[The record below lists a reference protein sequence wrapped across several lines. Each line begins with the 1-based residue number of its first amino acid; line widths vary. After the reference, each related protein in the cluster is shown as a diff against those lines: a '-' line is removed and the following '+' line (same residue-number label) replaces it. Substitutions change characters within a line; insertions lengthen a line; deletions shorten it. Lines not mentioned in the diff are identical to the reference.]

1 MLMEKMKLKCV
12 DSLEEEIRRQTMDEI
27 DLSYDVSDEEILRII
42 QEKIILKSK
51 TTPLSL
57 KERQYIENHVFNS

>member
-42 QEKIILKSK
+42 QEKIIMMTIK
-51 TTPLSL
+51 
-57 KERQYIENHVFNS
+57 I

>member
-57 KERQYIENHVFNS
+57 KERQHIENHVFNS